1 MRQYLANLIRH
12 AVANG
17 LPKKLGRHF
26 TTRKWSVAAAMMLG
40 LSSTSAH
47 AGYGDWL
54 ELQIANPDPAAPF
67 TFKIGQVTC
76 LNTIGAQFQMSSSQ
90 RVTTGRSY
98 TVPVGGEITLG
109 FNHNAGSHCDDR
121 PSDFS
126 IHFTTTNI
134 RGAVAN
140 NVVYFRA
147 YESSEITLNNQDFKG
162 ASPYVGESFLRN
174 GKGNSEL
181 GRWRWTPKVPP
192 LRLAKGEGDWK
203 LVCNSVCSQVE
214 ITKGVSSSKSTTAEQ
229 SRERK
234 TAMSITAEIGI
245 EYAGASASLST
256 TASDERTSGQSIAKE
271 IASASSTEVKQ
282 TYPKPQGWRNL
293 WQWYVTMKA
302 VGGTEQLTYDSN
314 KFTCSMTDNPPA
326 YFPDS
331 GASKAGECSVLPP
344 PNAAAKENATRA
356 AAVAKENAARA
367 AAVAKENATRAAA
380 AARLASCVTFYSAP
394 NGGGSALTLCGDDY
408 VGKTYINLGSS
419 GAAIHSHHYKVM
431 SFMCGA
437 GIDTVLFIN
446 GNANP
451 LTSHPESCKGG
462 NTWIHPNPWVK
473 ANGTGVGL
481 YLPNSQ
487 LYHPPG
493 Q

>member
-1 MRQYLANLIRH
+1 MRQYLANLKPH

-17 LPKKLGRHF
+17 LPKKLGRQF
-26 TTRKWSVAAAMMLG
+26 TARKWLVAAAMVLG
-40 LSSTSAH
+40 LSSTSAQ

-54 ELQIANPDPAAPF
+54 ELQIANPDTAGPF
-67 TFKIGQVTC
+67 TFTIGEVTC
-76 LNTIGAQFQMSSSQ
+76 LNTIGAPFQMNSSN
-90 RVTTGRSY
+90 RVTAGQSY
-98 TVPVGGEITLG
+98 TVPVGGEVTLG
-109 FNHNAGSHCDDR
+109 FNHNAGSHCDGV

-126 IHFTTTNI
+126 IHFRTTDI
-134 RGAVAN
+134 RGNVTN

-147 YESSEITLNNQDFKG
+147 PESGEVSLNNLDYTG
-162 ASPYVGESFLRN
+162 ASPYVGQPFVRN
-174 GKGNSEL
+174 GKGNSDV
-181 GRWRWTPKVPP
+181 GRWRWTRKTPP
-192 LRLAKGEGDWK
+192 LRLAKGKGDWR
-203 LVCNSVCSQVE
+203 LVCNNVCSQVE
-214 ITKGVSSSKSTTAEQ
+214 IAKGVSSSKSTTKEE
-229 SRERK
+229 SSERA

-256 TASDERTSGQSIAKE
+256 TASDERTTGQSIANE
-271 IASASSTEVKQ
+271 IASSSSTEVTQ
-282 TYPKPQGWRNL
+282 TYPKPQGWKYL

-302 VGGTEQLTYDSN
+302 VGGAEELTFDSLEM
-314 KFTCSMTDNPPA
+314 TCSMTDGKPG

-331 GASKAGECSVLPP
+331 LASRAGDCDNPP
-344 PNAAAKENATRA
+344 AANAA
-356 AAVAKENAARA
+356 AKENAARA
-367 AAVAKENATRAAA
+367 AAVARENAARAAAVARENAA
-380 AARLASCVTFYSAP
+380 AARLASCVTFYTAP
-394 NGGGSALTLCGDDY
+394 NGGGSALTLCGEDY